1 MAGEYVPLLSVAQV
15 SVKDTNTLIVTAFD
29 VNDAASVEAAIRASD
44 LGLEPARDAKIVRV
58 GLPKMTTD
66 FRNSLVRRAKENAE
80 KAKVRM
86 RRVSATP
93 LERQRNTLFIKC
105 AVPLALGF
113 YAV

>member
-86 RRVSATP
+86 RRVSATH
-93 LERQRNTLFIKC
+93 L
-105 AVPLALGF
+105 
-113 YAV
+113 